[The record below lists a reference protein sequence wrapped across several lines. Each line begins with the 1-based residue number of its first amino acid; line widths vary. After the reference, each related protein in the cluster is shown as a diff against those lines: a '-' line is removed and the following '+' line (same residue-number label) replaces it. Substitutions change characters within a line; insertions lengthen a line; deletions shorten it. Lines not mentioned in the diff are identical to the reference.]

1 MSVIL
6 MTTLFYKAIILQGE
20 IWCWSLLG
28 LKGLENFHLNLI
40 LTCILHR
47 QNSPEWSPPI
57 LFKNKLRECDNRSK
71 HFPLSDHFV
80 KILITITLDYII
92 LIGHYWEK
100 QGWFAPMMYKLT
112 PKSVQHI
119 PVWMLCIVCSSRPS
133 PVSCWYL
140 PRFNFIFFLAPL
152 ISTHTLKRNFK
163 ISWLGEKGITCTCI
177 LSGGFKKRPSFKINP
192 INLGPS

>member
-1 MSVIL
+1 MIAGQSIFPSVI
-6 MTTLFYKAIILQGE
+6 TSF
-20 IWCWSLLG
+20 
-28 LKGLENFHLNLI
+28 
-40 LTCILHR
+40 
-47 QNSPEWSPPI
+47 
-57 LFKNKLRECDNRSK
+57 
-71 HFPLSDHFV
+71 

-100 QGWFAPMMYKLT
+100 QGWFAPIMYKLT

-163 ISWLGEKGITCTCI
+163 TSWLGEKGNYMYLHLFWRIKRGQVLKLTSSIFNQVMAIRLFVTVTLKISRDEI
-177 LSGGFKKRPSFKINP
+177 LWCCHLNETSVSCGTLHNNTHFSRC
-192 INLGPS
+192 